1 MKACT
6 FKPKVKG
13 KVSQLYEEIYKKT
26 GRDRKLTNFLY
37 TYSTLSSVKAKFNA
51 DQLNIQGEI
60 KFSEFEK
67 FIHLTDILDKKHQIE
82 DVSKTLGAL
91 DSTGNVVMFDTID
104 DALNQ
109 IGTFNKTQ
117 EDYVATVKKK
127 RSGYYIEVEVKNAS
141 NFLTQFK
148 VDQKVEKFQ
157 EITTAFNNAG
167 FNTTFTPEEQQ
178 LINIDNLRF
187 YNVLKSLQPAVT
199 YYINR
204 DVAKILIALNR
215 NSIWYPR
222 LVASGLTTDEE
233 IAHAIATY
241 TGAEILN
248 PYAWAS
254 AAQQDLIK
262 NFLYGTTDSIK
273 SKVNTI
279 DFVTLSNTIATISD
293 RKYTGVTVYDTD
305 GQTMHDV
312 LKDLYSKFGINHD
325 VINGKQTQ
333 ITKISE
339 LLHKLNSLAEKRA
352 IKIEK
357 AIIEDKKLYN
367 GFDLVEEQAKM
378 ETGQY
383 ISAMAEI
390 LTSLYHQISESAKWI
405 DALQDADNTK
415 YATSKLSDEDK
426 HLIDVKNKAIVI
438 NNTLQLIQAVKDI
451 LPYIDNFENFE
462 QDVELTETDPV
473 IKDAL
478 LNLIKR
484 LNTGD
489 GNLNQIEQALRE
501 QQFNIIHAFLKVAWG
516 DADVKTIAGVE
527 ETTLS
532 SVIKDAIFDPTF
544 ADTLVNAIANCNDPM
559 IALVGEM
566 MTIRHRVRDA
576 KLRDIDFK
584 IRVATEKL
592 TQSGSK
598 SDFMY
603 VKDSDGNVNLLMP
616 YDPEAYRKAKESFLS
631 TSPKPHE
638 IEKWIEDNTE
648 TITLTHTIK
657 HGSKEYTYSYEEIV
671 PRASIYP
678 SAIYNSL
685 TAAQK
690 EYYQT
695 MMEIKAA
702 MQSIA
707 PTPNFSLQ
715 TPIQMSADMINAI
728 NEAKGDS
735 QKIKE
740 IMKNEFLGAL
750 GVQRAD
756 DVGYR
761 YAGGNVVRADLDLF
775 GNEVKRIPIYFTG
788 KLENQDA
795 LTTDFSR
802 ALTNYAATALE
813 FEQLHLME
821 DAVLMCQDYAISQRN
836 YSAIRD
842 DRPVGYI
849 ENTAGVESL
858 VVAYDQKKQARV
870 ATMFNELLD
879 KYIYL
884 RYAENEVNINVGD
897 TKINVNKL
905 AGNFVALGS
914 VLGLG
919 LNILGG
925 ETNYLIGKIQM
936 IIESGCSEFFNWK
949 DMVWADAE
957 YGKLLLQGVSDL
969 NSENTKSLLTLLM
982 NHFNVTNNLK
992 DKIAKKHYSK
1002 DMLNRLFNNTS
1013 LLFMY
1018 EAGEHALHAETMLA
1032 ILHRNKCLSP
1042 TGEKVPLFEAFG
1054 VNIIG
1059 NNGEL
1064 IIKPGYK
1071 TLTGEDLT
1079 LDNSTLLKIEKQMK
1093 YCNNTMHG
1101 SLGEDDKGFIH
1112 RRIWGKFV
1120 MNFRQWMV
1128 GHYTRRFGERKH
1140 NFELE
1145 EDREGYYITC
1155 MKFLAN
1161 VVMDSYY
1168 NRGKIIKAFK
1178 ENKANLS
1185 SMEIAN
1191 MKRALT
1197 ETALLIAAHCT
1208 SMLLG
1213 APDKSNRGKWLRR
1226 HLQYLNG
1233 RLLMELEASTPVA
1246 GVKFGGSLM
1255 TQLNSPFAA
1264 MSTMSKIFNLFRFG
1278 LLFEEVQ
1285 TGKYAGENMYWH
1297 KNKKAIPFYQQL
1309 HTLYNLDEDEYAF
1322 TLFTKSEYR

>member
-13 KVSQLYEEIYKKT
+13 KVSQLYEEIYKAT

-37 TYSTLSSVKAKFNA
+37 TYSTLGSVKAKFTA
-51 DQLNIQGEI
+51 EQLNIQGEI
-60 KFSEFEK
+60 KFSEFK
-67 FIHLTDILDKKHQIE
+67 DFIHLTEILDKKHQIE

-91 DSTGNVVMFDTID
+91 DSSGSIVMFDTIGE
-104 DALNQ
+104 ALNQ

-127 RSGYYIEVEVKNAS
+127 KSGYYIEVEVKNAN

-148 VDQKVEKFQ
+148 VDQKIEKFQ
-157 EITTAFNNAG
+157 EITTAFHNAG
-167 FNTTFTPEEQQ
+167 FNITFTTEEQQ
-178 LINIDNLRF
+178 IINIDNLRF
-187 YNVLKSLQPAVT
+187 HNVLKTLQTSPT
-199 YYINR
+199 YHINR

-215 NSIWYPR
+215 NSLWYGR
-222 LVASGLTTDEE
+222 LMRAGFTSNEE

-241 TGAEILN
+241 TGAELLN
-248 PYAWAS
+248 PYAWTS
-254 AAQQDLIK
+254 TAQQNLVQS
-262 NFLYGTTDSIK
+262 FLYGTTESIK
-273 SKVNTI
+273 SKLTGI
-279 DFVTLSNTIATISD
+279 DFVTLGNKIQTISD
-293 RKYTGVTVYDTD
+293 RKYTGVKVYDTD
-305 GQTMHDV
+305 GQTMYDT
-312 LKDLYSKFGINHD
+312 LQDLYSKFGINHD
-325 VINGKQTQ
+325 VINGKQVQ

-339 LLHKLNSLAEKRA
+339 LLHKLTSLAEKRA
-352 IKIEK
+352 IKIEQS
-357 AIIEDKKLYN
+357 IIEDKKLYN
-367 GFDLVEEQAKM
+367 TFDLQEEEAKIQ
-378 ETGQY
+378 TGQY
-383 ISAMAEI
+383 LSAITEI
-390 LTSLYHQISESAKWI
+390 LTSLYQQIADTTTWI
-405 DALQDADNTK
+405 NALQDADNTR
-415 YATSKLSDEDK
+415 YSSSKLSDEDK

-451 LPYIDNFENFE
+451 LPFIDNYENFE
-462 QDVELTETDPV
+462 QDLELTETDPV
-473 IKDAL
+473 FKDTL
-478 LNLIKR
+478 LTLVKR
-484 LNTGD
+484 LNTGN
-489 GNLNQIEQALRE
+489 GNLNQIEQELRK
-501 QQFNIIHAFLKVAWG
+501 QQFDVIQAFLKIAWG
-516 DADVKTIAGVE
+516 EADVKTIAGVE

-532 SVIKDAIFDPTF
+532 SIIKDALFDPTY
-544 ADTLVNAIANCNDPM
+544 ADTLVNAISNCNDPM

-603 VKDSDGNVNLLMP
+603 IKDKDGNINLLMQ
-616 YDPEAYRKAKESFLS
+616 YDPDLYKQAKEAFLR
-631 TSPKPHE
+631 TNPKQRD
-638 IEKWIEDNTE
+638 IDQWIQDNTE
-648 TITLTHTIK
+648 TLTLTHTIK
-657 HGSKEYTYSYEEIV
+657 HGNKEYTYAYEEVV
-671 PRASIYP
+671 PKASLYP
-678 SAIYNSL
+678 SAAYNSL
-685 TAAQK
+685 TTAQK
-690 EYYQT
+690 EYHQT

-707 PTPNFSLQ
+707 PTPNFALQ

-740 IMKNEFLGAL
+740 IMKNEFLSAL

-775 GNEVKRIPIYFTG
+775 GNEVKKIPIYFTG

-821 DAVLMCQDYAISQRN
+821 DAILMCQDYAVTQRN

-849 ENTAGVESL
+849 ENVSGVESL
-858 VVAYDQKKQARV
+858 VVAFDQKKQARV
-870 ATMFNELLD
+870 ATMFNEILD

-884 RYAENEVNINVGD
+884 RYMENETTVNVGD
-897 TKINVNKL
+897 NKINVNKL

-919 LNILGG
+919 LNVLGG

-936 IIESGCSEFFNWK
+936 IIESGCSEFFNFK
-949 DMVWADAE
+949 DMIWADGKYAE
-957 YGKLLLQGVSDL
+957 LLLAGVSDL

-1002 DMLNRLFNNTS
+1002 DMLNRMFNNAS
-1013 LLFMY
+1013 VLFMY
-1018 EAGEHALHAETMLA
+1018 EAGEHALHAQTMLS
-1032 ILHRNKCLSP
+1032 ILHRNKCLNT
-1042 TGEKVPLFEAFG
+1042 TGEKVSLFEAFD

-1071 TLTGEDLT
+1071 TLSGEDLT
-1079 LDNSTLLKIEKQMK
+1079 LDSSFLLKIEKQMK

-1101 SLGEDDKGFIH
+1101 SLKDDDKGLIH

-1140 NFELE
+1140 NFELG
-1145 EDREGYYITC
+1145 EDREGYYWTC

-1161 VVMDSYY
+1161 IVMDSY
-1168 NRGKIIKAFK
+1168 NNKGKIIAAFK
-1178 ENKANLS
+1178 ENKGNLS
-1185 SMEIAN
+1185 EMEIAN
-1191 MKRALT
+1191 IKRALT
-1197 ETALLIAAHCT
+1197 ETAMLISAYCT
-1208 SMLLG
+1208 SILLG
-1213 APDKSNRGKWLRR
+1213 APDKTNRGKWLRR

-1233 RLLMELEASTPVA
+1233 RLLMELEASTPLS

-1264 MSTMSKIFNLFRFG
+1264 MSTMSKMFNLFRFG